1 MEVFCLLF
9 FVNWG
14 YLVEI
19 TAVIHSI
26 SLIAILIIL
35 GAFVAKS
42 YPFNKD
48 TRQMFITLITNV
60 AMPAIILS
68 SIFSVEINRDTLRVL
83 LFIFVLS
90 IMINLAGLLL
100 GYLATL
106 IFKRH
111 SEKKI
116 EIAILSAFG
125 NTGFIGI
132 PLSAVLFGPEG
143 ALYAAIFDAGVD
155 FTIWTVGV
163 YLLQDDKKFSF
174 NLIKNLINIPI
185 VAIVLGLIIASLGIN
200 MPLIVTDLADML
212 AAFAVPLA
220 MFFIGAV
227 VSDFQR
233 GDVKISYFEVTT
245 PIFIKLILLPFI
257 VIFFL
262 YDTNLSRLVTDI
274 VIIQSIMPALTLSSV
289 LFSKYS
295 KYDKLYAFITILFTF
310 IMFFFLYDTNLSRLV
325 TDILIIQSMM
335 PALTLSSVLFA
346 KYSRD
351 DKLGA
356 FITILS
362 TFASLLVI
370 PLILYII
377 NHILI

>member
-1 MEVFCLLF
+1 ME
-9 FVNWG
+9 
-14 YLVEI
+14 I
-19 TAVIHSI
+19 SAVIHSI

-35 GAFVAKS
+35 GSFVARS
-42 YPFNKD
+42 YPFNQD

-68 SIFSVEINRDTLRVL
+68 SIFSVEINQQTFKILT
-83 LFIFVLS
+83 FIFILS
-90 IMINLAGLLL
+90 IVINVAGLLL
-100 GYLATL
+100 GYLVTI

-111 SEKKI
+111 SEKKV

-132 PLSAVLFGPEG
+132 PLCAVLFGPEG

-163 YLLQDDKKFSF
+163 YLLQENKKINL
-174 NLIKNLINIPI
+174 NLIKGIINIPLIAII
-185 VAIVLGLIIASLGIN
+185 VGLVIAASGIN
-200 MPLIVTDLADML
+200 MPMIVTDLADML

-220 MFFIGAV
+220 MFFIGGI

-233 GDVKISYFEVTT
+233 GDVKISYFEVTA

-262 YDTNLSRLVTDI
+262 SNSNLSKLMIDI
-274 VIIQSIMPALTLSSV
+274 V
-289 LFSKYS
+289 
-295 KYDKLYAFITILFTF
+295 
-310 IMFFFLYDTNLSRLV
+310 
-325 TDILIIQSMM
+325 IIQSMM

-370 PLILYII
+370 PVILYMI
-377 NHILI
+377 NYIFI

>member
-1 MEVFCLLF
+1 ME
-9 FVNWG
+9 
-14 YLVEI
+14 I
-19 TAVIHSI
+19 SAVIHSI
-26 SLIAILIIL
+26 SLISILIIL
-35 GAFVAKS
+35 GSFVARS
-42 YPFNKD
+42 YPFNDD

-68 SIFSVEINRDTLRVL
+68 SIFSVEIDQKMFKTLIII
-83 LFIFVLS
+83 FILS
-90 IMINLAGLLL
+90 IIINIAGLVL
-100 GYLATL
+100 GYLSTL

-111 SEKKI
+111 SKKKT

-132 PLSAVLFGPEG
+132 PLCAVLFGPEG

-163 YLLQDDKKFSF
+163 YLLQEEKKF
-174 NLIKNLINIPI
+174 NLRLLKGIINIPL
-185 VAIVLGLIIASLGIN
+185 VAIVLGLVIAAIGIK
-200 MPLIVTDLADML
+200 MPLIIIDLTDML

-220 MFFIGAV
+220 MFFIGAI
-227 VSDFQR
+227 VSNFQR
-233 GDVKISYFEVTT
+233 GQVQMSFFEVTV

-257 VIFFL
+257 VILFL
-262 YDTNLSRLVTDI
+262 MNSTLSKLMIDI
-274 VIIQSIMPALTLSSV
+274 V
-289 LFSKYS
+289 
-295 KYDKLYAFITILFTF
+295 
-310 IMFFFLYDTNLSRLV
+310 
-325 TDILIIQSMM
+325 IIQSMM

-362 TFASLLVI
+362 TFASLLII
-370 PLILYII
+370 PLILYFLNNIF
-377 NHILI
+377 